1 MPIITRRIFH
11 LRSKPQL
18 GGAGSQPLNVSDV
31 TVYSYRPS
39 LLLGF
44 LFPLRASARI
54 SLPRQRNYTVPGL
67 KPQFK
72 RTRSQTNRNTK
83 TPSGGASTQGY
94 ASTQGSNDKTEE
106 HRPAL
111 SC

>member
-44 LFPLRASARI
+44 LHGSALRLRHIRPLFSCDIRCAGPRVAPHDARIADVMAFAAVRECNSGEKDQRAS
-54 SLPRQRNYTVPGL
+54 S
-67 KPQFK
+67 
-72 RTRSQTNRNTK
+72 
-83 TPSGGASTQGY
+83 
-94 ASTQGSNDKTEE
+94 
-106 HRPAL
+106 
-111 SC
+111 